1 MDNMKIVALNV
12 LKVVIWTIKKKMQN
26 VTLNGQCI
34 SGDTE
39 CNLETIGHILKK
51 MHELCHFSLDTYKNS
66 NESFSIKII
75 YACPLKG

>member
-1 MDNMKIVALNV
+1 
-12 LKVVIWTIKKKMQN
+12 MQN

-66 NESFSIKII
+66 SESFFHQN
-75 YACPLKG
+75 YLCLPLKGLR

>member
-1 MDNMKIVALNV
+1 L
-12 LKVVIWTIKKKMQN
+12 QN

-39 CNLETIGHILKK
+39 CNLEIIGHILKK

-66 NESFSIKII
+66 SESFFHPN
-75 YACPLKG
+75 YLCLPLKGILTLKCAMRGGRICIGKSISI